1 MYAKRSIH
9 GQPTND
15 CINFS
20 LCHESKNLGSHF
32 WESFRFALSSDRPN
46 ETQSSLSIASL
57 QNWDTWLPVAE
68 DQVFKAAIHTH
79 LFWLLSL
86 VAFCLYSGWISSP
99 ATADWTSVRRSC
111 PVLSAYRRH
120 VGLGANESQDVVSKT
135 HIARNPLQIIVL
147 PNAQHSLHQ
156 KTMSRECHFQM
167 SSTKDL
173 GWRRALVYLFG
184 RGTGRQSK

>member
-86 VAFCLYSGWISSP
+86 VEFCLYSGWNQF
-99 ATADWTSVRRSC
+99 AGDRRLDVRAAFLPRS
-111 PVLSAYRRH
+111 
-120 VGLGANESQDVVSKT
+120 
-135 HIARNPLQIIVL
+135 
-147 PNAQHSLHQ
+147 
-156 KTMSRECHFQM
+156 
-167 SSTKDL
+167 
-173 GWRRALVYLFG
+173 
-184 RGTGRQSK
+184 